1 MTRIPVVD
9 NACSTPN
16 HVGSMASMTLTMTMT
31 LVKHIQAYACW
42 RLTMILWLWSIIY
55 FFRFSYKIRYYWNHS
70 HHVHNLWDFW
80 LLPSHQYP
88 EKGILPKVLP
98 LLSSRIQW
106 ELSLII
112 PWQCCMKTLL
122 KPGEFLKH
130 QNTSKIPKKG
140 ISFLIFV
147 WFSFFFLHIQY
158 SEWMIFLH
166 QLFIYPFKRVGIKY
180 CWDSTI
186 LLSKTNGSA
195 QVALTRF
202 FWLGRKTL
210 PLLGWV
216 SRKCSRGCIQYVWKG
231 SLICLWKRWTYR
243 LKGQHFHHGRWSNGL
258 DHLREKRRQENL
270 KTTSQ
275 AGSLWA
281 EFGLVKCSLQDWVII
296 VHFSWLV
303 DSILFTKVPSTLA
316 LVEEYKIY
324 MCHFIF
330 AVLVAYSP
338 IVINIPFE
346 KRDDPSPS

>member
-1 MTRIPVVD
+1 MFTTFETFDYFPVINIQRRGCCPRFYHCYPPEFNGNYHWSSPG
-9 NACSTPN
+9 NAAWKRS
-16 HVGSMASMTLTMTMT
+16 
-31 LVKHIQAYACW
+31 
-42 RLTMILWLWSIIY
+42 
-55 FFRFSYKIRYYWNHS
+55 WN
-70 HHVHNLWDFW
+70 
-80 LLPSHQYP
+80 P
-88 EKGILPKVLP
+88 E
-98 LLSSRIQW
+98 
-106 ELSLII
+106 
-112 PWQCCMKTLL
+112 
-122 KPGEFLKH
+122 
-130 QNTSKIPKKG
+130 
-140 ISFLIFV
+140 SFLIFV

-180 CWDSTI
+180 CWDSTM

-243 LKGQHFHHGRWSNGL
+243 LKGQHFHHGRWSNSL
-258 DHLREKRRQENL
+258 DHLREKLRQENL
-270 KTTSQ
+270 KTRSQ